1 MIRTLLSGEGM
12 GRLVLPLSPLGA
24 AGVSAG
30 ALLFAVDPSPAD
42 GLIHTLSNLGGLSL
56 FATGLFVLL
65 REQLKAFQD
74 QVSAERKRTDE
85 LIGGLRSEWATERRE
100 RGAALEHFREEFL
113 RHHEELL
120 AQLHLIRVETICQHQ
135 AKPDADHHPEA

>member
-1 MIRTLLSGEGM
+1 MIRTL
-12 GRLVLPLSPLGA
+12 PPLGA
-24 AGVSAG
+24 AGLSAG
-30 ALLFAVDPSPAD
+30 ALLFAADPSPAD

-85 LIGGLRSEWATERRE
+85 LIGNLRGEWATERRE
-100 RGAALEHFREEFL
+100 RGAALEQFREEFL

-120 AQLHLIRVETICQHQ
+120 AQLHLLRVESACRHGQ
-135 AKPDADHHPEA
+135 PVMDDASRSEA